1 MGSSVEGYMYA
12 KAKKRDLVPPPDPS
26 TLDPISLPQPYTQPD
41 DGPMKGPKHVVVSHT
56 IH

>member
-1 MGSSVEGYMYA
+1 MRYYGLYGGY
-12 KAKKRDLVPPPDPS
+12 LIPPPDPS

-41 DGPMKGPKHVVVSHT
+41 DGPMKGPKHVIVSHT